1 LSTIFIGIDV
11 ACARGKPLPI
21 CFAQRENGRLVPL
34 SVPEEFLRLIPRG
47 PGNVAITELE
57 PFAELASTVVSAVQ
71 RICEFMRW
79 EVGCVA
85 IDAPSAAPIDNRR
98 CEAELSAAGL
108 SVFKT
113 PSVAEWTAAIEKCRQ
128 HLREGGPLSRLPY
141 ANKIW
146 MRYGFQLFAAFRKV
160 RIDTIEVYPFAI
172 VRAFLPK
179 HPHKS
184 TAEGYSL
191 QLDAVAQ
198 YTGWTAGELDA
209 RLRLSTAGCRHDR
222 LDAFMAALIAS
233 LGADARRPFGDPTN
247 KDDVIW
253 VPEL

>member
-1 LSTIFIGIDV
+1 MNTIFIGIDV
-11 ACARGKPLPI
+11 ACAKGKPLPI
-21 CFAQRENGRLVPL
+21 CFAQRENGRLIPL

-47 PGNVAITELE
+47 PGNIAIAEPE
-57 PFAELASTVVSAVQ
+57 PFADLASIVVSAVQ
-71 RICEFMRW
+71 RICEFMGW

-85 IDAPSAAPIDNRR
+85 IDAPSVAPIDNRR

-113 PSVAEWTAAIEKCRQ
+113 PSVSEWTAAIEKCRR
-128 HLREGGPLSRLPY
+128 HLREGGLLSRLPY

-146 MRYGFQLFAAFRKV
+146 MLYGFQLFAAFRKV
-160 RIDTIEVYPFAI
+160 RIDAIEVYPFAI

-191 QLDAVAQ
+191 QLGAIAH

-209 RLRLSTAGCRHDR
+209 RLRLCTPGCRHDR
-222 LDAFMAALIAS
+222 LDAFMAVLIAS
-233 LGADARRPFGDPTN
+233 LRPDARRAYGDPTN
-247 KDDVIW
+247 RDDVIW